1 MGGTALSPLKPFGIN
16 EAIQETFMSDPIAF
30 EELNRKFFEDHERR
44 EELGCKLLGID
55 GPGDFT
61 RKANPED
68 CIDLARKYIW
78 ENRLKEKRG
87 FKMLREAWEKHPN
100 DDFKQVT
107 IEFQFILF
115 SGQFKDQFP
124 DLFDEATIREAKRIL
139 DAWGSDPSNV

>member
-68 CIDLARKYIW
+68 CIDSSSFCFPVSSRINSLIFSMKQLSAKPKGYS
-78 ENRLKEKRG
+78 
-87 FKMLREAWEKHPN
+87 MLGG
-100 DDFKQVT
+100 V
-107 IEFQFILF
+107 ILLM
-115 SGQFKDQFP
+115 SKISI
-124 DLFDEATIREAKRIL
+124 A
-139 DAWGSDPSNV
+139 V